1 MLINL
6 HMIGDSLSFAPGRH
20 LLSDPVLRD
29 LEKPEISTRAQLR
42 EDTVYVLDPRWL
54 ERGGEIPIGTKLF
67 FCAPPPEDPRLNALD
82 YLYAPVPMEPV
93 ELLQELYRVF
103 ARFNGWELNL
113 HRALLKKDPLQAL
126 GDCSLDFLRNPAG
139 LYTSSFFIL
148 RFWEKKVP
156 GVEPFYQAEDKGAY
170 ICPEHANLLLMS
182 SEFVDS
188 WNTDGPQFLPA
199 VDGDDFTCL
208 YQNISL
214 YGMKLARVVLNDHVY
229 PYLDSDLPILDF
241 FSQFVT
247 RALMADSTPYLT
259 AHPPYLDE
267 CLLKLAA
274 GESYDEAGLNAAAVS
289 FGWEPEDPYICARV
303 LAPQDN
309 SVGSIGHACMRLE
322 ALFKG
327 SCVLRTD
334 TDILMLVN
342 LRTAG
347 QSRDQVICSLPYVQ
361 RDYLMKIGY
370 SYEFRDIRNLP
381 VHYAQA
387 GIALELGQEVDPHI
401 WTYRFESYALRYG
414 TRNAVGSLDAKSLCH
429 PGLLKLLEYDREKG
443 RNFANTLR
451 VYLESNMSVTQTI
464 RKVYLQR
471 ASFQYQLQKILEITD
486 ANLEDFDTRLHILLS
501 FRLLDQEKDTE

>member
-1 MLINL
+1 MQINMY
-6 HMIGDSLSFAPGRH
+6 MISDQLSFSPGRH

-29 LEKPEISTRAQLR
+29 LEKPEISTCAQMQK
-42 EDTVYVLDPRWL
+42 DTVYVLDPMWL
-54 ERGGEIPIGTKLF
+54 ERDGEIPIGTKLF
-67 FCAPPPEDPRLNALD
+67 FSAQPPEDPRLEALD
-82 YLYAPVPMEPV
+82 YLYAPDPMAPV
-93 ELLQELYRVF
+93 ELLQELYSVF
-103 ARFNGWELNL
+103 ARFNCWELDL

-139 LYTSSFFIL
+139 LYTCSFFVL
-148 RFWEKKVP
+148 RFWEKNVP
-156 GVEPFYQAEDKGAY
+156 GVDNLYLPEDRGAY
-170 ICPEHANLLLMS
+170 ICSEHANLLLMS

-188 WNTDGPQFLPA
+188 WNSDGPQFLPA

-229 PYLDSDLPILDF
+229 PFRDSDLPVLDF
-241 FSQFVT
+241 FSQFIT

-259 AHPPYLDE
+259 AHPPYLDD

-274 GESYDEAGLNAAAVS
+274 GEVYDEAGLNAAAVS
-289 FGWEPEDPYICARV
+289 FGWEPEDTYICARV

-309 SVGSIGHACMRLE
+309 SIGSIGHACMRLE

-334 TDILMLVN
+334 ADILMLVN

-361 RDYLMKIGY
+361 REYLMKIGY
-370 SYEFRDIRNLP
+370 SYEFRDIHNLP
-381 VHYAQA
+381 VHYVQA
-387 GIALELGQEVDPHI
+387 GIALEMGQEFDPHI

-414 TRNAVGSLDAKSLCH
+414 TRNAVGRLNAKSMCH
-429 PGLLKLLEYDREKG
+429 PGLLKLLDYDREKR

-451 VYLESNMSVTQTI
+451 VYLENNMSVTQTI

-471 ASFQYQLQKILEITD
+471 ASFQYQLQKIVEITD
-486 ANLEDFDTRLHILLS
+486 VNLEDFQTRLHLLLS
-501 FRLLDQEKDTE
+501 FQLLDMEKDYE